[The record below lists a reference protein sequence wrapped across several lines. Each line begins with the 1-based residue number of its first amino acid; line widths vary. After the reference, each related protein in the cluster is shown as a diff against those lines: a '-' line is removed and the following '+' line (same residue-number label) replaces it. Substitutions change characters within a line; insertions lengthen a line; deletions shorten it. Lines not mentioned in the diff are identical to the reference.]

1 MATVAHL
8 VQKYVREHPNLEL
21 FMQKDLVS
29 FHRLA
34 RYIKPAIE
42 AESGGEVQASSIVM
56 ALSRMREKMGV
67 KEEEG
72 QKNPGYKSLQIS
84 LRSDAMQIDIRKGA
98 NTQKRLIELQ
108 KIASSSPE
116 DVLSITQSQHEA
128 SIVLSQKHETKAIAA
143 LKGEKI
149 LNIEKNLSLLFLRFG
164 EDILYQPGFFDRVI
178 RELSWEGINIFQVIS
193 TLTELIVVL
202 KEEQAS
208 KAYEVLRRKLKKRA
222 EKV

>member
-8 VQKYVREHPNLEL
+8 VQKYVREHPNLEI

-42 AESGGEVQASSIVM
+42 AEVGEEVQASSIVM

-67 KEEEG
+67 REEEG
-72 QKNPGYKSLQIS
+72 ERNPGYKSLQIS

-98 NTQKRLIELQ
+98 HTQRRLLELQ
-108 KIASSSPE
+108 KIAASSPE

-128 SIVLSQKHETKAIAA
+128 SIVLSQKHEAKALLA
-143 LKGEKI
+143 LKGEKM
-149 LNIEKNLSLLFLRFG
+149 LNVEKNLSLLFLRFG

-208 KAYEVLRRKLKKRA
+208 NAYEVLRRKLKKR
-222 EKV
+222 